1 MYMPRTARIEVVNE
15 PHHVYQRTIGDKA
28 VFLKDKDYQTYLD
41 ILKGKAE
48 QYKVDILAY
57 CLMNNH
63 VHFVAI
69 PRRKGALSKAIGRTH
84 FAYTQYL
91 NSKRTSRLSIW
102 RNRFQSC
109 VLGGDFLWKAVQL
122 VETKPVLNK
131 KARKADKYP
140 WSSAAAHTTGKDP
153 SGILALNVW
162 PSKPEMKKLKDLLT
176 KKLSPDDIK
185 TLHTFTQTGRPLGP
199 ETFVKSLEKKFK
211 RRLHP
216 LPVGRP
222 PKKD

>member
-1 MYMPRTARIEVVNE
+1 MPRTARIEVVNE
-15 PHHVYQRTIGDKA
+15 PHHVYQRTIGNRV
-28 VFLKDKDYQTYLD
+28 VFLKDKDYQVYLEF
-41 ILKGKAE
+41 LKEKAA
-48 QYKVDILAY
+48 QYKIDVLAY

-63 VHFVAI
+63 VHIVAI

-91 NSKRTSRLSIW
+91 NSKRTSNISIW

-109 VLGGDFLWKAVQL
+109 ALGGDFLWKAVQY
-122 VETKPVLNK
+122 VETLPVLEK
-131 KARKADKYP
+131 KARKADKYA
-140 WSSAAAHTTGKDP
+140 WSSAAAHTSGKDP
-153 SGILALNVW
+153 SGVLALNVW
-162 PSKPEMKKLKDLLT
+162 PSKAEKKKLTGLLT
-176 KKLSPDDIK
+176 KKLTAEEIRI
-185 TLHTFTQTGRPLGP
+185 LRTFTQTGRPLGP
-199 ETFVKSLEKKFK
+199 MPFIKALEKKFK